1 MGKSGPPIT
10 GGSVPLP
17 GLAEKA
23 CTSVTSRILDL
34 SVRQQTAE
42 RRSVLGRYIALLRG
56 VNVGGKNFI
65 SMPELKRRLSEND
78 YRSVITYINSGNI
91 IFSREDGDEESYK
104 AAFEALIAEHFGLS
118 APVVVI
124 SAGALRD
131 APRPRAR
138 FLGPGRKY
146 KAQHHLR
153 HPAGHAGG
161 GVPGGGGPAAG
172 IRAGGLLRTRY
183 FLVRAARDLLP
194 DPVFQSGRFKNIRQY
209 HDPEREHRQKASAAG
224 GR

>member
-1 MGKSGPPIT
+1 M
-10 GGSVPLP
+10 
-17 GLAEKA
+17 
-23 CTSVTSRILDL
+23 
-34 SVRQQTAE
+34 
-42 RRSVLGRYIALLRG
+42 GRYIALLRG

-131 APRPRAR
+131 ALDHAPAFWDREENTKHNTIFVIPPATPEEVFREVGALRPEYEQADCYGRVIFWSAPLETFSRTR
-138 FLGPGRKY
+138 FSKVVGSKIYGSITIRNANTVRK
-146 KAQHHLR
+146 
-153 HPAGHAGG
+153 
-161 GVPGGGGPAAG
+161 
-172 IRAGGLLRTRY
+172 LLR
-183 FLVRAARDLLP
+183 LAED
-194 DPVFQSGRFKNIRQY
+194 
-209 HDPEREHRQKASAAG
+209 EASE
-224 GR
+224 